1 MNRVKINVFGLS
13 YSQTQTGAYALILA
27 EENGERR
34 IPIIIGGFEA
44 QAIAI
49 ELQGLK
55 PPRPLTHDLFYK
67 CLTTFNIDL
76 IEVNIYK
83 IEEGIFYSNLILDN
97 GTDKIKIDART
108 SDAIAIALRFKSP
121 IYTTEEILTKVGI
134 VLNNN
139 NEINDSEKTE
149 KEKEITTQ
157 PPDTKFELSGL
168 SIDELNILLEES
180 IRNEDYEKASRI
192 RDEINRINKK

>member
-1 MNRVKINVFGLS
+1 MNRIKINVLGLS
-13 YSQTQTGAYALILA
+13 YSQTQSGAYALILA

-34 IPIIIGGFEA
+34 VPIIIGGFEA

-49 ELQGLK
+49 ELEGLK

-83 IEEGIFYSNLILDN
+83 FEEGIFYSNLVLDN

-134 VLNNN
+134 VLNNTKETKN
-139 NEINDSEKTE
+139 SETE
-149 KEKEITTQ
+149 EKKITNQST
-157 PPDTKFELSGL
+157 DTKSEFSDL
-168 SIDELNILLEES
+168 SIEELNILLEES
-180 IRNEDYEKASRI
+180 VRNEDYEKASRI
-192 RDEINRINKK
+192 RDEVKLRNKK

>member
-1 MNRVKINVFGLS
+1 MNRIKINVLGLS
-13 YSQTQTGAYALILA
+13 YSQTQSGAYALILA

-34 IPIIIGGFEA
+34 VPIIIGGFEA

-49 ELQGLK
+49 ELEGLK

-83 IEEGIFYSNLILDN
+83 IEEGIFYSNLVLDN

-134 VLNNN
+134 VLNNTKETKS
-139 NEINDSEKTE
+139 NETEEK
-149 KEKEITTQ
+149 KITNQST
-157 PPDTKFELSGL
+157 DTKSEFSDL
-168 SIDELNILLEES
+168 SIEELNILLEES
-180 IRNEDYEKASRI
+180 VRNEDYEKASRI
-192 RDEINRINKK
+192 RDEVKLRNKK

>member
-1 MNRVKINVFGLS
+1 MNKVKINVLGLS
-13 YSQTQTGAYALILA
+13 YSQTQSGAYALILA

-34 IPIIIGGFEA
+34 VPIIIGGLEA

-49 ELQGLK
+49 ELEGLK

-83 IEEGIFYSNLILDN
+83 IEEGIFYSNLVLDN

-134 VLNNN
+134 VLS
-139 NEINDSEKTE
+139 NDKETKE
-149 KEKEITTQ
+149 KEKVEKKSSN
-157 PPDTKFELSGL
+157 PKSEKKSDFSALD
-168 SIDELNILLEES
+168 IDALNTLLEES
-180 IRNEDYEKASRI
+180 VRNEDYEKASKI
-192 RDEINRINKK
+192 RDELKKREKK